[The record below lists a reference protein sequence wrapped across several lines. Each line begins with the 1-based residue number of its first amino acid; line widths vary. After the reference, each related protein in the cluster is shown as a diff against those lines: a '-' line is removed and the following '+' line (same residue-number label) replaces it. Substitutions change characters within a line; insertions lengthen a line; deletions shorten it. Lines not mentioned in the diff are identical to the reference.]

1 MMEMKMKEQMEK
13 WTEEQQAEWKNV
25 MENKVNEEKSIQPQ
39 LVNEKILLGEKLKR
53 TRSKRKSTE

>member
-1 MMEMKMKEQMEK
+1 MEK